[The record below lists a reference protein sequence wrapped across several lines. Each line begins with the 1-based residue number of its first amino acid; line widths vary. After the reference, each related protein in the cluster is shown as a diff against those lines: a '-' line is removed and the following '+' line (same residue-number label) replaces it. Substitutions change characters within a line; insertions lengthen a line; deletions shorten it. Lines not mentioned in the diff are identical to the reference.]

1 MTGQNCFGLSKY
13 QSTKVT
19 IQTHYTSIEPTIN
32 KNLLT
37 ELLAY
42 YSF

>member
-1 MTGQNCFGLSKY
+1 MIGQNYIGLSRY